1 MDHPVCNVM
10 ELDLALAI
18 TLTQEQYALL
28 VNVVKEKLWCP
39 AFLTAFVK
47 VSNTSNECFQN
58 SPFFSS
64 HCYWVYHTTIAFW
77 QKLKKKNIVLQ
88 KDNKYCHTESISKY
102 ISNNFWCQIA
112 IVILMGLLVS
122 NVMNMEYVIVWR
134 VPQETSVMEHPL
146 ALCQYCHLYVCSIA
160 SLHENYYLDCNY
172 YYLPIHSE

>member
-18 TLTQEQYALL
+18 TLTQEHYALL

-102 ISNNFWCQIA
+102 ISNNFW
-112 IVILMGLLVS
+112 S
-122 NVMNMEYVIVWR
+122 
-134 VPQETSVMEHPL
+134 
-146 ALCQYCHLYVCSIA
+146 
-160 SLHENYYLDCNY
+160 DCNCHPDGSTSQQCDEHGICNCVEGATGDKCNGTSIGFVPI
-172 YYLPIHSE
+172 LPPIRM